1 MDRARMTRA
10 RTCTV
15 LVVDDERLIRDVLG
29 EFLRDAGYE
38 VANAENG
45 SVALAVLETCLVDVI
60 LLDLMMPVMDGFA
73 FRARLLEN
81 PGLAHIPVMVLSASY
96 DVGVHLGGVFP
107 ASYLSKPFD
116 LGGVLQ
122 AVEAACNRA
131 A

>member
-1 MDRARMTRA
+1 MTRA
-10 RTCTV
+10 RRYTV

-29 EFLRDAGYE
+29 ELLRDAGYE

-45 SVALAVLETCLVDVI
+45 RVALAVLETRLVDVI

-73 FRARLLEN
+73 FRARQLED
-81 PGLAHIPVMVLSASY
+81 PGLAHIPVIVLSASY
-96 DVGVHLGGVFP
+96 NVGARLGRVSP

-116 LGGVLQ
+116 LGIVLH
-122 AVEAACNRA
+122 AVEAACDRA

>member
-1 MDRARMTRA
+1 MTRA
-10 RTCTV
+10 RQCTV
-15 LVVDDERLIRDVLG
+15 LVVDDERLIRDVLA
-29 EFLRDAGYE
+29 EFLRDAGYD

-45 SVALAVLETCLVDVI
+45 RIALAVLERRLVDVI

-73 FRARLLEN
+73 FRARLLES
-81 PGLAHIPVMVLSASY
+81 PGLAQIPVIVLSATF
-96 DVGVHLGGVFP
+96 DVGAHLARVSP